1 MKSQPT
7 QGTTA
12 ATTETERGAPPGLT
26 GGEGFSYEDTVAAVY
41 VVALLGEAP
50 ALGLTARTVIH
61 VAVQQGPLGQPL
73 DDLVVEARG
82 VDQSVATFSA
92 QVKESLRISAAA
104 TNTDFRET
112 IERAYRTVSAPGFQ
126 DGQDRVGAI
135 TGQIADASRRTF
147 ETLCEWARDESSTE
161 MLLRKLRT
169 PGVAGDKATHF
180 DVVREILSGHVASEQ
195 LDAAVHKLLAHFVL
209 IRMELLA
216 EGSVTENNAVADLAN
231 MLAPADRGRADDLW
245 RRLLSFVRRA
255 EGRAAG
261 LDRKT
266 LVARLNGA
274 FRLAGAPSLSGALH
288 SIEQETRLALGEI
301 ANNIQGLN
309 IPRESS
315 VNQVVQAVGVPGL
328 LQVTGLPGVGK
339 SVVLRLAVERL
350 LQSGPVLLL
359 KADRLQGSTWAQ
371 YAAASR
377 LPNVDLEELLVEL
390 GATGPRVLFIDGLD
404 RIEVARRGVLKD
416 VLHSV
421 LNSPL
426 LSDWLVV
433 ATVRDTGAEPLR
445 TWLPA
450 KLFSRVRTVEVRALD
465 DAEATLLAEAFP
477 SLAPLLFGGEAVRS
491 VVRRPF
497 FAAVLAKSVGPGQV
511 TASSEVNLAQLWWSG
526 GGYSAEAARAQHRRA
541 ALVGLAREGAARL
554 GRRIPVGG
562 IDPQALVEL
571 EADGIIRPQRLGH
584 SVQFTHDI
592 FFEWAF
598 LQLLAGEEERW
609 PDVMRQV
616 GEPPALG
623 RVVELLSQAELL
635 LGENW
640 VSYLQ
645 LLESNT
651 QLRSQWLRAWLA
663 GPFGLETF
671 AEHADAYT
679 EALFEGDTK
688 RVRQLVVWYQAA
700 KSQPD
705 SSVLTNANATDLN
718 VAQRML
724 YADML
729 SYPADLPAWM
739 RFCTWLLEHSARVPV
754 TAIPDVVA
762 AFEVWQ
768 NRFRHRSN
776 RVSDAIVRTCLAW
789 LYHIQHVR
797 YREDRSRD
805 YEVWRQL
812 SETGYSDDELKVLEK
827 SLRSLVLSSTFGQ
840 PGLVTQYICDLQH
853 LRRMPPGVLTAVF
866 NYAPLLS
873 QVCPTELVELTLK
886 FLRRRLPV
894 DMERQMRDEKHYR
907 ISRGFSSLDRDALG
921 ISDEGMFSPSA
932 PTRQPFAALFEHAPD
947 EARRLVRALSNH
959 SIRAWRQYHRLSR
972 DEGTPIPLVLEFP
985 WGQQIFWGDYQRYMG
1000 ARGNWA
1006 PAAVNSGLMALEVWA
1021 FAQLKANV
1029 AADDVIRE
1037 VLEGQI
1043 SVGALA
1049 VAVAV
1054 SLQAQQCSAAT
1065 LPIATSQR
1073 LWHLDVRRGVEDSSQ
1088 SNLIGFSKP
1097 HDIQHGRAV
1106 KAGNDLA
1113 VRQADLRSLA
1123 SFMLLR
1129 GGELR
1134 DRAATAI
1141 QQFPNDLPF
1150 EFVEERASDGR
1161 RHSLHRTAEIWAEIG
1176 KPENYRA
1183 ELVEGESKVAIVID
1197 NPQSHSADVQEVEA
1211 KHAEMGRNFQL
1222 LTWANFYFDNGS
1234 LKPSL
1239 TIDEAVA
1246 AAKQL
1251 YVEDLFKDGHTSG
1264 GTLHQRQAAV
1274 AGVAAVVVSEGASEH
1289 FEWAVHTCVYASMT
1303 PHAYDKFFVREA
1315 HLGFHPALYSAK
1327 GLGALLKTVEG
1338 EDIPVVQQ
1346 MLIRLVSHPYEEIQV
1361 MALRGMLQAWE
1372 EHPDI
1377 AWEALRVATELA
1389 LVEVRYGQA
1398 AEDARQRYLE
1408 DVLTGSMNR
1417 VIDGAAPQDVLPSLP
1432 EPWVPIPAEDLP
1444 RAVPSRFGRQRNE
1457 PWRTNP
1463 LQVDTT
1469 FLAKV
1474 LETTPVDKAV
1484 GGQRHA
1490 DEFLAWCERLAA
1502 WTVERVAPSWT
1513 TDRRGLE
1520 ENASYLYDW
1529 KRNLFQFL
1537 ARVSLHLPA
1546 TEAERRFL
1554 QKAAAADDET
1564 YCELAEGYV
1573 WELAAVVTDS
1583 ATIPENALQL
1593 LAAARDRALQSWVGV
1608 GRVERELADI
1618 ARELFFSVNLRTKA
1632 PVRFANDNW
1641 SDVGAVIPLIDP
1653 VVRAQG
1659 SSRLVADFWMQLC
1672 EKSLEHYPVDHFVSS
1687 LQYVLPGEN
1696 RRAQW
1701 RGSELPARLAGLIQR
1716 FSEKAPSLPHAMAQ
1730 TLLRALDHLVDIGD
1744 RRAAAVQQS
1753 EIFRSVRLEIAA
1765 H

>member
-1 MKSQPT
+1 MNSQPI

-12 ATTETERGAPPGLT
+12 ATTGTERSAPPGLT

-41 VVALLGEAP
+41 AVALLGEAP
-50 ALGLTARTVIH
+50 ALGLTGRTVIH

-73 DDLVVEARG
+73 DDLVVRARG

-92 QVKESLRISAAA
+92 QVKESLRISAAD

-126 DGQDRVGAI
+126 VGQDRVGAI

-161 MLLRKLRT
+161 VLVRKLRT
-169 PGVAGDKATHF
+169 PGVAGDKTAHF
-180 DVVREILSGHVASEQ
+180 DVVREILTGNMASEQ
-195 LDAAVHKLLAHFVL
+195 LDTAVHKLLAHFVL
-209 IRMELLA
+209 IRMGLLA
-216 EGSVTENNAVADLAN
+216 EGSVTENKAVTDLAN

-245 RRLLSFVRRA
+245 RRLLSLVRRA

-261 LDRKT
+261 FDRKT

-274 FRLAGAPSLSGALH
+274 YRLAGAPSLSGALQ
-288 SIEQETRLALGEI
+288 SITRETRLALDEI
-301 ANNIQGLN
+301 ENNIHGLN
-309 IPRESS
+309 IPRDSS

-328 LQVTGLPGVGK
+328 LQVSGLPGVGK
-339 SVVLRLAVERL
+339 SVVLRLTVERL
-350 LQSGPVLLL
+350 LQLGPVLLL

-371 YAAASR
+371 YAAASG

-390 GATGPRVLFIDGLD
+390 GATGPRALFIDGLD

-450 KLFSRVRTVEVRALD
+450 KLFSSVRTVEVKALD
-465 DAEATLLAEAFP
+465 DAEVILLAEAVP
-477 SLAPLLFGGEAVRS
+477 PLAPLLFGGEAVRS

-497 FAAVLAKSVGPGQV
+497 FAAVLAKSVGAGQV
-511 TASSEVNLAQLWWSG
+511 TASSEVDLAQLWWGG
-526 GGYSAEAARAQHRRA
+526 GGYSADAARAQHRRA

-554 GRRIPVGG
+554 GRRISVGD

-598 LQLLAGEEERW
+598 LQLLVGEEERW

-640 VSYLQ
+640 VRYLQ

-671 AEHADAYT
+671 AEHAGAYT
-679 EALFEGDTK
+679 EALFEGDAR

-718 VAQRML
+718 LAQRML

-729 SYPADLPAWM
+729 SYPADLPAWV
-739 RFCTWLLEHSARVPV
+739 RFCTWLLEHSVRVPV
-754 TAIPDVVA
+754 RAIPDVVA

-776 RVSDAIVRTCLAW
+776 RVSDPIVRTCLAW

-797 YREDRSRD
+797 YRQDRFRD
-805 YEVWRQL
+805 YGVWRQL
-812 SETGYSDDELKVLEK
+812 SETGYGDDELKELEK
-827 SLRSLVLSSTFGQ
+827 SLRSLVLRSTFGQ
-840 PGLVTQYICDLQH
+840 PELVTQYIRDLQH
-853 LRRMPPGVLTAVF
+853 LGRMPPGVLTAVF
-866 NYAPLLS
+866 NHAPLLS
-873 QVCPTELVELTLK
+873 QVCPTELVDLTLK

-894 DMERQMRDEKHYR
+894 DIERQVRDEEHSR

-921 ISDEGMFSPSA
+921 MSDEGMFLPSA

-947 EARRLVRALSNH
+947 EARRLVRELSNH
-959 SIRAWRQYHRLSR
+959 SIRAWRQFHRLSR
-972 DEGTPIPLVLEFP
+972 DEGTPIPVVLDFP
-985 WGQQIFWGDYQRYMG
+985 WGRQVFWGDYQRYMG

-1021 FAQLKANV
+1021 FAQLEAGM
-1029 AADDVIRE
+1029 AADDVIRA
-1037 VLEGQI
+1037 VLEGHT

-1054 SLQAQQCSAAT
+1054 SLQAQHCSAVT
-1065 LPIATSQR
+1065 LPIATNQR
-1073 LWHLDVRRGVEDSSQ
+1073 LWHLDVRRSVEDLRQ
-1088 SNLIGFSKP
+1088 SNLIGFLRP
-1097 HDIQHGRAV
+1097 HDMQHRRAV
-1106 KAGNDLA
+1106 DAGNKLA
-1113 VRQADLRSLA
+1113 VRREELRSLA
-1123 SFMLLR
+1123 CLMLVR

-1134 DRAATAI
+1134 PRAAAAI

-1150 EFVEERASDGR
+1150 EFVEERASEVR
-1161 RHSLHRTAEIWAEIG
+1161 RNTLRRTAEIWAENG

-1183 ELVEGESKVAIVID
+1183 ELVEGEAKIAIVID
-1197 NPQSHSADVQEVEA
+1197 NPQSRSADVQEVGA
-1211 KHAEMGRNFQL
+1211 KHAEMGRRFEL
-1222 LTWANFYFDNGS
+1222 LTWAGFYFDKGT

-1246 AAKQL
+1246 AAKKL
-1251 YVEDLFKDGHTSG
+1251 YVEDLFNEGHTSDDP
-1264 GTLHQRQAAV
+1264 LHHRQAAV
-1274 AGVAAVVVSEGASEH
+1274 AGVAAVVVSEGESEH
-1289 FEWAVHTCVYASMT
+1289 YEWAAHTCVCASTT
-1303 PHAYDKFFVREA
+1303 PHAHDELFVRQA
-1315 HLGFHPALYSAK
+1315 HLMFHPVLYAAN
-1327 GLGALLKTVEG
+1327 GLGALLKTAEG
-1338 EDIPVVQQ
+1338 EGVPLTQQ
-1346 MLIRLVSHPYEEIQV
+1346 MLIRLACHPYEDIQV
-1361 MALRGMLQAWE
+1361 TALKGMLQAWDI
-1372 EHPDI
+1372 HPEI

-1398 AEDARQRYLE
+1398 AEEARHKYLE
-1408 DVLTGSMNR
+1408 DVLTASMNR
-1417 VIDGAAPQDVLPSLP
+1417 VIDGAAAQDVLPSLP
-1432 EPWVPIPAEDLP
+1432 EPWVPIPPADMP
-1444 RAVPSRFGRQRNE
+1444 RAVTIRFRRQRNE

-1474 LETTPVDKAV
+1474 LETIPVEKAV
-1484 GGQRHA
+1484 ADQRHA
-1490 DEFLAWCERLAA
+1490 GEFLAWCERLAT

-1513 TDRRGLE
+1513 TNRQSLE

-1537 ARVSLHLPA
+1537 ARVSLQLPA
-1546 TEAERRFL
+1546 AEAERRFL
-1554 QKAAAADDET
+1554 QKATAADDET

-1573 WELAAVVTDS
+1573 WELAAAVTDG
-1583 ATIPENALQL
+1583 ATIPKDALQL
-1593 LAAARDRALQSWVGV
+1593 LAAARDRALQSWDEN

-1618 ARELFFSVNLRTKA
+1618 ARELFFSVNLRAKA
-1632 PVRFANDNW
+1632 PVRFANNKW
-1641 SDVGAVIPLIDP
+1641 SDVGVVSVLVDP
-1653 VVRAQG
+1653 ILRAQG
-1659 SSRLVADFWMQLC
+1659 NSPLVAELWMQLC
-1672 EKSLEHYPVDHFVSS
+1672 ERSVEHYPVDHFVSS
-1687 LQYVLPGEN
+1687 LQYVLPGAN

-1716 FSEKAPSLPHAMAQ
+1716 FSEKVPSTPHVIAQ
-1730 TLLRALDHLVDIGD
+1730 TFLRALDQLVDMGD
-1744 RRAAAVQQS
+1744 RRASAVQQS
-1753 EIFRSVRLEIAA
+1753 EVFRSVRLDAA
-1765 H
+1765 AQ